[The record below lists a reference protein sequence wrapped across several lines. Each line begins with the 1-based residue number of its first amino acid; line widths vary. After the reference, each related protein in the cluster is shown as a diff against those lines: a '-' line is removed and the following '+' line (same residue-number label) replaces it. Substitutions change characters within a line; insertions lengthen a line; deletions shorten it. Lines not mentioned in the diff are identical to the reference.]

1 MDVQMPEMDGLE
13 ATRAIRSREK
23 TAGGHQVIIATTAHA
38 IKGDAERCLEAGMD
52 AYASKP
58 IHAAELLAAIHSL
71 APNGSLA
78 PTESLA
84 PTGAPAPAPVRELT
98 AS

>member
-1 MDVQMPEMDGLE
+1 VEAGQDPLSPSFHIRAEGLNARVTE
-13 ATRAIRSREK
+13 E
-23 TAGGHQVIIATTAHA
+23 VDHA

-71 APNGSLA
+71 APAG
-78 PTESLA
+78 
-84 PTGAPAPAPVRELT
+84 APAPVRELT